1 MDVKSASGTQA
12 FPWRGGALGLGG
24 TMDVADNK
32 PLSTRGKALRM
43 NLDPTTYGTFAE
55 IGAGQETAAVFFR
68 VGGASG
74 TIAKSISAYDMTMS
88 DAIYGPSPR
97 YVSRERLVA
106 MLDHEYAL
114 LTERLGPKRGETTTF
129 FAFCNTVR
137 ARAYSDKG
145 GAECQGWVGIRYQ
158 LRPGGAANDILLH
171 VRMLDDTYSEQQ
183 RALGILGVN
192 LIWAAW
198 HHRKSLQAFV
208 ESLIDELRVES
219 MEIDMLKFTGPDFA
233 GIDNREVALQLVESN
248 LTEAAFFTSEGE
260 VMQASERLYRQPVL
274 VLRGSFN
281 PVTLVHTDMLTAA
294 AAEFRTR
301 LKRPDQPWIEL
312 MEFSMNN
319 LFAVRS
325 ELSHADFLAR
335 ADVLQKLGK
344 SVLISKF
351 GAFHRLGTYLSRYT
365 QEPVGLVLSVDVL
378 EKLFQEKWYED
389 LPGGILE
396 NFGRLFK
403 HALRLYVYPI
413 LDRDEGTLRTAQRAQ
428 VPDHLRSLFDY
439 LLQNERILNTAPHAT
454 RAVLEFW
461 TSDVRSMI
469 EQGDP
474 RWRSLVPAAIVPD
487 YERALPQAPTQ
498 A

>member
-1 MDVKSASGTQA
+1 MITN
-12 FPWRGGALGLGG
+12 
-24 TMDVADNK
+24 DNK
-32 PLSTRGKALRM
+32 PLSTRGKALRL

-74 TIAKSISAYDMTMS
+74 TIAKSMSAYDMTMS

-97 YVSRERLVA
+97 YVSRERLVS

-158 LRPGGAANDILLH
+158 IRPGGPPNEILLH
-171 VRMLDDTYSEQQ
+171 VRMLDDTNLEQQ
-183 RALGILGVN
+183 RALGALGVN
-192 LIWAAW
+192 LIWAAFNNRD
-198 HHRKSLQAFV
+198 HLRTFV
-208 ESLIDELRVES
+208 ESLIDDLRVES

-233 GIDNREVALQLVESN
+233 HIDNREVALLLVKSN

-260 VMQASERLYRQPVL
+260 VMQASEKLYRQPVL

-294 AAEFRTR
+294 AAEFRTQ
-301 LKRPDQPWIEL
+301 LEKPDQPWIEL

-319 LFAVRS
+319 LFAARS
-325 ELSHADFLAR
+325 EVTHQDFLAR
-335 ADVLQKLGK
+335 ADILQKLGK

-403 HALRLYVYPI
+403 HSLRLYVYPM
-413 LDRDEGTLRTAQRAQ
+413 LDREQGHVRTAQKAH
-428 VPDHLRSLFDY
+428 VPDHLHSLFEH
-439 LLQNERILNTAPHAT
+439 LLQNGRILNTAPHAT
-454 RAVLEFW
+454 RAVLDYW
-461 TSDVRSMI
+461 TSDVRTMMA
-469 EQGDP
+469 QNDP
-474 RWRSLVPAAIVPD
+474 HWRALVPVELVAD
-487 YERALPQAPTQ
+487 YERLLAAAQEAGRNGPDRVDRPVLRAASEQE
-498 A
+498 